1 MNTDEPLVQ
10 LESEPSPTLQFHENH
25 HNINTLIISHTRNEK
40 EQKASCSSDKED
52 NDCASLTGAEDRQSI
67 ISISSSS
74 TTEEACLIPEVYF
87 DNVNL
92 ESSASCESQ
101 PLLGGRDPIEIPS
114 NYFPGT
120 EKKPK
125 KNIYLPSSVLSK
137 FNLPMIQSIGT
148 YSVFY

>member
-10 LESEPSPTLQFHENH
+10 LESEPSPTLRFHENH
-25 HNINTLIISHTRNEK
+25 HNINTLISQTRNEK
-40 EQKASCSSDKED
+40 DQKASSSSDKED
-52 NDCASLTGAEDRQSI
+52 NECTSLTAAADRQSI

-120 EKKPK
+120 EKKTA
-125 KNIYLPSSVLSK
+125 
-137 FNLPMIQSIGT
+137 IGIFT
-148 YSVFY
+148 LLKP

>member
-10 LESEPSPTLQFHENH
+10 LESEPSPTLQFHKNH
-25 HNINTLIISHTRNEK
+25 HNINTLISHTRNEK
-40 EQKASCSSDKED
+40 EQKASSSSDKED
-52 NDCASLTGAEDRQSI
+52 NDCASITAAADRQSI

-87 DNVNL
+87 DNINL

-101 PLLGGRDPIEIPS
+101 PLLGGRDPIEPPS

-120 EKKPK
+120 EK
-125 KNIYLPSSVLSK
+125 
-137 FNLPMIQSIGT
+137 
-148 YSVFY
+148 